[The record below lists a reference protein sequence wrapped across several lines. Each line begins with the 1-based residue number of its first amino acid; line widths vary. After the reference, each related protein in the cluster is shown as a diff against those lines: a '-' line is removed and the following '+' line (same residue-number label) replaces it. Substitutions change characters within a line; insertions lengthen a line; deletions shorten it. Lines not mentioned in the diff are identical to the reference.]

1 METRWIVL
9 IACMGLPA
17 ALAVATLWIQWRNWR
32 TRSWQEAIG
41 RIESSRVASH
51 EVRSRRVRT
60 TGSGRSTG
68 FITGEDFRTGNFAHI
83 AYSFPVGSTT
93 YRSDRVCLMG
103 EPDGTIPAILRRYP
117 KGKVVTVLYNP
128 ENPDECILERDDPGK
143 IRESWVGTAVLAA
156 LVLGGFFA
164 VTEGVDWLGAV
175 LASESRA
182 IAVFTLAGFAL
193 FVAMLSRVLTKHTR
207 EMQKWPTTEGQ
218 IVRSEIA
225 TTVQRHRRPNRA
237 DDMVTMF
244 VPRIVYSYQADGHTF
259 EGDDIGW
266 TTSSNRRSVAEK
278 QVRRYPLNAR
288 VRVHYDPADPA
299 KATLSPS
306 MGMIPLVL
314 WLFAAAM
321 AFGAFAV
328 GWLIPG
334 R

>member
-207 EMQKWPTTEGQ
+207 EMKKWPTTEGQ

-278 QVRRYPLNAR
+278 QVGRYPLNAR

>member
-9 IACMGLPA
+9 IACMALPA

-143 IRESWVGTAVLAA
+143 IRESWFGTAVLAA

-164 VTEGVDWLGAV
+164 VTEGVDWLGTV

-207 EMQKWPTTEGQ
+207 EMKKWPTTEGR

-237 DDMVTMF
+237 DDMVTMY

-266 TTSSNRRSVAEK
+266 TTTSNRRSVAEK
-278 QVRRYPLNAR
+278 QVKRHPLNAP